1 MSECEYMCECTNVR
15 VVVAVDAILVVVVAG
30 VDDWL
35 LARKQNKSLL

>member
-1 MSECEYMCECTNVR
+1 MSVNACANVR
-15 VVVAVDAILVVVVAG
+15 VVVAVDAILVAVVVA

>member
-1 MSECEYMCECTNVR
+1 MSVNTCANVR
-15 VVVAVDAILVVVVAG
+15 VVVAVDAILVAVVVAA